1 MAESSDEF
9 SMVKL
14 NDITHRK
21 CDDEDDDE
29 YNMKV
34 NYTTLDRKKNYRQ
47 VSSEQ

>member
-1 MAESSDEF
+1 
-9 SMVKL
+9 MVKL

-34 NYTTLDRKKNYRQ
+34 NYTTLDRKKKLQ
-47 VSSEQ
+47 ASQQ